1 MLDFRPVTLSERGM
15 IEGYFFKWGEHS
27 CQHSFMSV
35 FGTQGKYGDKICEEG
50 SFLYILRSKRCTA
63 AERVYLFPSGDY
75 SRKDELR
82 RAVLNVIDDA
92 HSHSTAVRFDTITK
106 NSWAILQEIL
116 PGKFRGQ
123 PNRDYNEY
131 IHSAANLASYPG
143 SGFASR
149 RYDYRTFFRH
159 YGNRARIDFITPET
173 IPSLLEFQKR
183 WLSARIER
191 GMHMKDALIEEDV
204 ADRRFLEHYAE
215 LGLSGIVVYIDGNIA
230 GYAFGAPM
238 YDGYYDVLVEK
249 GDMNVQDIYC
259 VLVRELVSRC
269 CAGCQWINREEDCGE
284 EGMRKAKMS
293 YRPDFFIEKV
303 TAYEMTE

>member
-1 MLDFRPVTLSERGM
+1 MLSFRSVTLSDRKM

-35 FGTQGKYGDKICEEG
+35 FGTQGKYGDRICEQDG
-50 SFLYILRSKRCTA
+50 FLYIFRSKRGTPK
-63 AERVYLFPSGDY
+63 ERVYLFPSGDY
-75 SRKDELR
+75 SRRDDLR

-92 HSHSTAVRFDTITK
+92 HSHNTAVRFDTITAS
-106 NSWAILQEIL
+106 SWAILQEIL
-116 PGKFRGQ
+116 PGRFRGQ

-149 RYDYRTFFRH
+149 WYDYRTFFRR
-159 YGNRARIDFITPET
+159 YAGRVSIELITPKI
-173 IPSLLEFQKR
+173 IPALLEFQKR
-183 WLSARIER
+183 WLSSRIER
-191 GMHMKDALIEEDV
+191 GMYMKDALIEEDV

-215 LGLSGIVVYIDGNIA
+215 LGLSGIVVYLDGKIA

-238 YDGYYDVLVEK
+238 SGGYYDVLVEK
-249 GDMNVQDIYC
+249 GDVNVQDIYC
-259 VLVRELVSRC
+259 VLVRELVARC
-269 CAGCQWINREEDCGE
+269 CAGFNWINREEDCGE
-284 EGMRKAKMS
+284 EGMRRAKMS

-303 TAYEMTE
+303 TAYEIT